1 MRSLKAVVFGLAIA
15 LIVELL
21 LVFGIAAPIFTAFVP
36 EGLARTS
43 ALAEGV
49 VVFAAAFGMYW
60 GGMAAGYK
68 AGGRPRMHGI
78 AVAVLLFVV
87 SPALNL
93 AAAHDPFAQLRDSG
107 FLLLCGVLFVV
118 SLAASFIG
126 AGRGWQLQIYNR
138 RVRRAE
144 RRAGKTGKR

>member
-1 MRSLKAVVFGLAIA
+1 MRSLKAVGFGLAIA

-36 EGLARTS
+36 ESLARTS
-43 ALAEGV
+43 ALADGV

-68 AGGRPRMHGI
+68 AVHRPRLHGV

-93 AAAHDPFAQLRDSG
+93 AAAHDPFVQLRDSG
-107 FLLLCGVLFVV
+107 FLLLCGVLFVISV
-118 SLAASFIG
+118 AASFVG

-138 RVRRAE
+138 KVKRTE
-144 RRAGKTGKR
+144 RRLGKR